1 MVIIGQQESQFLKAE
16 VLKKLKIGN
25 KRGHPDWGY
34 QFTSDIP
41 SQENKVQNQ
50 YSMFKARQRS
60 MGIELWAIEPKY
72 SPT

>member
-34 QFTSDIP
+34 QFTNGIP
-41 SQENKVQNQ
+41 KSGKQSAKPVFHVQ
-50 YSMFKARQRS
+50 S
-60 MGIELWAIEPKY
+60 
-72 SPT
+72 